1 MIVSL
6 IENKRAYF
14 DYEILEKFTAG
25 IELLGQEVKSL
36 RLKRGSLEG
45 SRVLVRGG
53 EAYVVNMEIPPYQ
66 PNNKPGGYDDRR
78 TRRLLLLEKEI
89 KELAN
94 SGSKKGLTIVPI
106 SVYNKGRFIKMD
118 IGLAKGKKNFDKR
131 ESIKKR
137 ESDRDIRRSLKRE

>member
-1 MIVSL
+1 VSL

-14 DYEILEKFTAG
+14 DYEILDKFTAG
-25 IELLGQEVKSL
+25 LELFGQEVKSL

-45 SRVLVRGG
+45 SRVLIRGG

-66 PNNKPGGYDDRR
+66 PNNKPGNYDDRR
-78 TRRLLLLEKEI
+78 TRKLLLSEKEI
-89 KELAN
+89 TELNN

-106 SVYNKGRFIKMD
+106 SVYNKGRFIK
-118 IGLAKGKKNFDKR
+118 IEIAIAKGKKNFDKR

-137 ESDRDIRRSLKRE
+137 ESDRDIERSLKS

>member
-45 SRVLVRGG
+45 SRVLVRV
-53 EAYVVNMEIPPYQ
+53 EFSIA
-66 PNNKPGGYDDRR
+66 
-78 TRRLLLLEKEI
+78 LE
-89 KELAN
+89 L
-94 SGSKKGLTIVPI
+94 
-106 SVYNKGRFIKMD
+106 
-118 IGLAKGKKNFDKR
+118 
-131 ESIKKR
+131 
-137 ESDRDIRRSLKRE
+137 